1 MSLLLAYLDAIAL
14 TERLH
19 RQFLEIVKVELENN
33 AMRDVNNVQAMIL
46 FNVGD
51 HDMTIG
57 ELTLRGC
64 YLGSNVSYNVKKLV
78 EHGYLD
84 QQRSLHDRR
93 SNSRAPDRKGDSDS
107 QSGAADG
114 RASSRSVA
122 AEPAR
127 RAGLGARHRNFS
139 QARPVLVPV
148 PHGRQ
153 PFDAPLLRSLT
164 DVPPS
169 SQIPRQP
176 GASTA
181 PSHGALSGSS
191 GRRC

>member
-33 AMRDVNNVQAMIL
+33 GMRDVNNVQAMIL

-93 SNSRAPDRKGDSDS
+93 SIRVHLTEKGTAIRNLVLQMVERHLGQLPQSPLDEQALAHATATFRRLDRFWS
-107 QSGAADG
+107 QSLTVGNRLTRLSSAA
-114 RASSRSVA
+114 
-122 AEPAR
+122 
-127 RAGLGARHRNFS
+127 
-139 QARPVLVPV
+139 
-148 PHGRQ
+148 
-153 PFDAPLLRSLT
+153 
-164 DVPPS
+164 
-169 SQIPRQP
+169 
-176 GASTA
+176 
-181 PSHGALSGSS
+181 
-191 GRRC
+191 